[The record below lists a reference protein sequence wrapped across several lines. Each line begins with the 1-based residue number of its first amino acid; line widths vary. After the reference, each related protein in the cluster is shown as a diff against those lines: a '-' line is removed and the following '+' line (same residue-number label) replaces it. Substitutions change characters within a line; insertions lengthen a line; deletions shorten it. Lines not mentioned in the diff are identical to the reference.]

1 MLEPLSLA
9 PTAPHH
15 ISRAQRGPPPTGR
28 SQLPRF
34 RGPASV
40 SQNPGLRAHG
50 TGRPLQAL
58 PALGEALALRRA
70 GAGRSP
76 GDTPSCAVRALLAET
91 GRCPLRGSPGPC
103 ASCSLCLCLP
113 SGDNGPQPAPKG
125 AQSRGPSRLGAV
137 VPVPAEAP
145 LEAAFSWEESYLQ
158 KGKEVCVSG
167 TVHSCHGLSPARVAA
182 FHVGRCDPASTRSVS
197 GVFMCLDLP
206 SQMFKPSP
214 AFKVKFPPSRPCAGC
229 DRPDRAAGG
238 SGAAGDLGS
247 SLPSTGLSL
256 PVSAG
261 WPPPAS
267 PPRVPLVLPTALRT
281 LTTGVR
287 SKPSRV
293 L

>member
-1 MLEPLSLA
+1 MPGAGTCVVVLGAVAGSHEPREAGEPAGEHRAPGGQGGMACTGPMLEPLSLA

-125 AQSRGPSRLGAV
+125 AQGGLVPGAQ
-137 VPVPAEAP
+137 P
-145 LEAAFSWEESYLQ
+145 
-158 KGKEVCVSG
+158 
-167 TVHSCHGLSPARVAA
+167 
-182 FHVGRCDPASTRSVS
+182 
-197 GVFMCLDLP
+197 
-206 SQMFKPSP
+206 
-214 AFKVKFPPSRPCAGC
+214 
-229 DRPDRAAGG
+229 AGG
-238 SGAAGDLGS
+238 SCACAGRSPAGGCVLLGGELS
-247 SLPSTGLSL
+247 SEREGGLCVGDCPQLSWAVASPGGGLSC
-256 PVSAG
+256 
-261 WPPPAS
+261 
-267 PPRVPLVLPTALRT
+267 RPL
-281 LTTGVR
+281 
-287 SKPSRV
+287 
-293 L
+293 